1 MIEALLAPDEIPAEL
16 AGGKTLDEL
25 ETAMTDPRFIPA
37 ECPVKHRFTPGL
49 YIREI
54 FIPAGTILIT
64 GTHRQTHPFVVSIGL
79 VRVVS
84 EQEGAVEYAA
94 PHTGITQAGTR
105 RLLHAVT
112 DVIWTTFHP
121 TSKCTVEDAVAEL
134 VEQHVNPDLPS
145 GFVPGYLRDLPNTLP
160 PPLPAP

>member
-1 MIEALLAPDEIPAEL
+1 MIDSLLPAGYIPAVL
-16 AGGKTLDEL
+16 AGAQTLDDL
-25 ETAMTDPRFIPA
+25 ETAMTDPRFTPA
-37 ECPVKHRFTPGL
+37 ECPVTHRFVPGM

-54 FIPAGTILIT
+54 FIPAGSVVISA
-64 GTHRQTHPFVVSIGL
+64 THRQTHPFIISMGL

-105 RLLHAVT
+105 RLLHAIS

-121 TSKCTVEDAVAEL
+121 TSHRTVEDVLPEIF
-134 VEQHVNPDLPS
+134 ESHVNPAIP
-145 GFVPGYLRDLPNTLP
+145 GHVPDYTNR
-160 PPLPAP
+160 